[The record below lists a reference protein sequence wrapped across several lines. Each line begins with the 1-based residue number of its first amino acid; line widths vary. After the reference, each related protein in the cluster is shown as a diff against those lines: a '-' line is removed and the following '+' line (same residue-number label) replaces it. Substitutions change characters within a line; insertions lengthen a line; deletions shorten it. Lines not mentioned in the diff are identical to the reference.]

1 MPRLTAGS
9 CIFMNTSFAFEGVAS
24 KGNFPRTDI
33 THLKWMETFFFWL
46 GKHEWFPKGLH
57 HCARTP
63 VRNTSRA
70 FGTCTPDTCR
80 CHSSE
85 SLEAVVL
92 RNVLVTDTRTA
103 FASKSG
109 KLSFKELL
117 SHTGSAPKRA
127 RSRIKTTNPEFRVQ
141 AIDEFSRLYFLDT
154 TKPRMSGKKCLER
167 GTFFGEDFILRG
179 EIKWH

>member
-1 MPRLTAGS
+1 MTAGS
-9 CIFMNTSFAFEGVAS
+9 CILMNTSFAFEGVVS
-24 KGNFPRTDI
+24 KGKLSQDWNYSSQVNED
-33 THLKWMETFFFWL
+33 FFFDL
-46 GKHEWFPKGLH
+46 GSRNGFPKGLH

-63 VRNTSRA
+63 VTNTFRA

-92 RNVLVTDTRTA
+92 RNVPVTDTRTA

-141 AIDEFSRLYFLDT
+141 AIDEFSWLYFLDT

-179 EIKWH
+179 EIK